1 MVDKSLMWINDLQN
15 LTYQLDS
22 DRKRFILRS
31 LLFLIKFGRTNS
43 WRHRYNHLL
52 GDFLGERF
60 LQVREQVNS
69 LNTSRCGNTEDEMH
83 MFFLCPF
90 SKAAW
95 FCSPWFIK
103 TEILAAV
110 NHFIPIMI
118 QTLLNSGHPQ
128 INPSNLYTFLW
139 CLWKS
144 RNDALFARKFCRPSQ
159 VYAAA
164 NAIIQGTKLGEIPAE
179 AHAMHCLQDQLV
191 QPTIQNPHSFSGN
204 TIFCDAAWEIHP
216 AHTPKQAGIGVFI
229 QV

>member
-1 MVDKSLMWINDLQN
+1 
-15 LTYQLDS
+15 
-22 DRKRFILRS
+22 
-31 LLFLIKFGRTNS
+31 
-43 WRHRYNHLL
+43 
-52 GDFLGERF
+52 
-60 LQVREQVNS
+60 
-69 LNTSRCGNTEDEMH
+69 

-103 TEILAAV
+103 TEILAVV
-110 NHFIPIMI
+110 NHSIPIMI

-159 VYAAA
+159 VYAVA

-229 QV
+229 QVQNNDRTHQLHIAAMSPMASSPLQAETFGLMLATRLVEILNV